1 MRLLKRQ
8 AWYGYEWPLASGLLV
23 RGTLPRDQAV
33 LTRSQPGAQYCTA
46 ARSPASVCHGECHMW
61 IGTLCSTPNQAKC
74 PTCQRLS
81 CVKCNTLPRDSLHH
95 FLYWSSEDF
104 WNRWIQGGTKT
115 IKQCHCQR
123 WHLGFGKLAVPLWE
137 LVICTRWH
145 GLLGSHSHEPMFP
158 CFHLPPSY

>member
-1 MRLLKRQ
+1 MDMNGQ
-8 AWYGYEWPLASGLLV
+8 WPVSPWDFASGPS
-23 RGTLPRDQAV
+23 RSY
-33 LTRSQPGAQYCTA
+33 SQP
-46 ARSPASVCHGECHMW
+46 ARSPILHRSPLTSQCVPWWMPHVNRD
-61 IGTLCSTPNQAKC
+61 TLLYSQPSQVSNMPKTVLCQVQYIA
-74 PTCQRLS
+74 QRLFA
-81 CVKCNTLPRDSLHH
+81 P

-123 WHLGFGKLAVPLWE
+123 WHLGFGKLAVPLGE
-137 LVICTRWH
+137 LVIICTRWH

>member
-1 MRLLKRQ
+1 MDMNGQ
-8 AWYGYEWPLASGLLV
+8 WPVSPWDFASG
-23 RGTLPRDQAV
+23 
-33 LTRSQPGAQYCTA
+33 RSRSYSQSARSPILHRS
-46 ARSPASVCHGECHMW
+46 RSPASVCWWMPHMW
-61 IGTLCSTPNQAKC
+61 IGTLCSTPNHAKC
-74 PTCQRLS
+74 PTCQILS

-104 WNRWIQGGTKT
+104 WNRSIQGGTT
-115 IKQCHCQR
+115 PIMQCHCQR

-137 LVICTRWH
+137 LVLCTRWQ